1 MSDVDF
7 KECRLIENCLCYLTF
22 DEFFKYREVIAKA
35 FNELSKDGKL
45 FYKFY
50 VYANIH
56 MELNYKDAIW
66 NYVNLPI
73 VESEMALVNLNLIYR
88 PHYIR

>member
-7 KECRLIENCLCYLTF
+7 RECRVIKDCLCFLTF
-22 DEFFKYREVIAKA
+22 DEFCKYRKLIVKSFA
-35 FNELSKDGKL
+35 ELSEDGKL

-66 NYVNLPI
+66 SYVNFPTA
-73 VESEMALVNLNLIYR
+73 ENELNLINLKLSYR
-88 PHYIR
+88 PHFIR

>member
-7 KECRLIENCLCYLTF
+7 KECKVIKDCLCFLTF
-22 DEFFKYREVIAKA
+22 DEFCEYRKLIAKS
-35 FNELSKDGKL
+35 FTELSKDGKL

-66 NYVNLPI
+66 SYVNFPTA
-73 VESEMALVNLNLIYR
+73 ENELNLINLKLSYR
-88 PHYIR
+88 PHFIR